1 MILAFNLSSLSATV
15 PAMSDLYDD
24 IMSTINL
31 GRDLPLTV
39 NEYDLVSLR
48 YISDYYKL
56 LLEASY
62 FGETLA
68 TPLIRY
74 MIKHFNSLQTTEPEK
89 KLTIFSCHAE
99 NII

>member
-39 NEYDLVSLR
+39 NEYDLISLR

-56 LLEASY
+56 LL
-62 FGETLA
+62 
-68 TPLIRY
+68 
-74 MIKHFNSLQTTEPEK
+74 
-89 KLTIFSCHAE
+89 
-99 NII
+99 